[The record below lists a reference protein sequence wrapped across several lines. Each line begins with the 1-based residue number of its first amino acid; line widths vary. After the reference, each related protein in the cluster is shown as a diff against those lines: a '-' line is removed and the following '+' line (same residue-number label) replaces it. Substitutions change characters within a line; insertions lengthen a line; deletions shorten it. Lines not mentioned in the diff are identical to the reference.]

1 MSNIYFSPIKITNKL
16 LGNKITPRPFSSIQ
30 TRRSF
35 LTSNLNNNNELLYP
49 ITDKRNIK
57 YIVENNLYDSFSQN
71 STKITNTR
79 NHFNKLRIKDLRG
92 KDRYSNFTV
101 FLKREMS
108 QKENKIKPKELTKK
122 LNRQHSAVQL
132 NPNKIFREG
141 ALYLTD
147 IIAKK
152 PQKQI
157 SKNLKNYAPFHKRN
171 GIDFTKKIYK
181 NDNVKSDFESQVINN
196 HKYKN
201 IDLLRKIES
210 ARNLKQKSN
219 DFEEEK
225 NTYLFQKKLEYI
237 SINEKKTKALYN
249 YMENLDNY
257 IKNQYSNKLKAE
269 KVRISN
275 EEIKNEN
282 RYINDKITSIK
293 NTHDLYNDLFL
304 NKFNDYVKFLIKK
317 VDQYDKGNYFLINEV
332 FILQKQVDKLK
343 TRINKLLE
351 EKKMYNKFILLQIN
365 LKQKTSKLPEYY
377 DFILNHTLEEGIEHY
392 KGKLDENEVKE
403 IFKYKKKIIY
413 KNYET
418 FNYQF
423 KAYENENR
431 DLLKKLGTMKRE
443 ISKLNENKNELI
455 EEGKQIT
462 NYFNNK
468 IKEKSKEKINVM
480 NKYHLLINEKNNL
493 LTEIKFNFTNV
504 NNIHKKPK
512 KRNSFI
518 QDYNTIFE
526 TTHRSSNNNT
536 NATHHNKEYKA
547 TNTKRSTRSNKY
559 GYPNSSK
566 NLYSSTKDKPHLTL
580 DEQIFLN
587 FNIIYEPKEKNTPH
601 SNLYLKTRQLFLLLK
616 KYIKKDEFFKKEE
629 KITTENG
636 LIIKL
641 LSKIEKG
648 LNAFIENKRAFDEK
662 NKEIISKMKQK
673 IEKQRKIMKGQK
685 YMSMLK
691 EKYENMKHNVEEK
704 ANKIYFLPKNK
715 KRNVSA
721 NINKKRKNKKLKKV
735 VEKSEYELLIE
746 YFKEN

>member
-1 MSNIYFSPIKITNKL
+1 MSNIYFSPIKVTNKHL
-16 LGNKITPRPFSSIQ
+16 DNKIKARPFSSIP

-35 LTSNLNNNNELLYP
+35 LASNLNNNYNELLYP

-57 YIVENNLYDSFSQN
+57 YIVENNLYDSFSLN

-79 NHFNKLRIKDLRG
+79 NHFNKLRTRDLRG
-92 KDRYSNFTV
+92 KDKYSNFTV
-101 FLKREMS
+101 FIKRELS
-108 QKENKIKPKELTKK
+108 QKDNKIKPKNITKK

-141 ALYLTD
+141 TLYLTD

-152 PQKQI
+152 PQKQVT
-157 SKNLKNYAPFHKRN
+157 KNLKNYAPFHKRN
-171 GIDFTKKIYK
+171 RIDFTKKIYR
-181 NDNVKSDFESQVINN
+181 NENIKSNFESKIINN
-196 HKYKN
+196 HKYKS

-210 ARNLKQKSN
+210 DRNLKQKSQ

-257 IKNQYSNKLKAE
+257 IKNKYSNKLKAE
-269 KVRISN
+269 KIRISN

-282 RYINDKITSIK
+282 RYINDKIASLK
-293 NTHDLYNDLFL
+293 NSHDLYNDLFL
-304 NKFNDYVKFLIKK
+304 NKFNDYVKFLMKK
-317 VDQYDKGNYFLINEV
+317 VDQYDKGNYFLLNEV

-351 EKKMYNKFILLQIN
+351 EKKTYNKFILLQIN
-365 LKQKTSKLPEYY
+365 LKQKTLKLPEYY

-392 KGKLDENEVKE
+392 KDKLDETEIKE

-413 KNYET
+413 KTYEA

-480 NKYHLLINEKNNL
+480 SKYHLLLNEKNNL
-493 LTEIKFNFTNV
+493 LTEIKLNFSNV
-504 NNIHKKPK
+504 NNIQKKPK

-536 NATHHNKEYKA
+536 NTTHQNKEYKA
-547 TNTKRSTRSNKY
+547 VNTKRSTKSNKY
-559 GYPNSSK
+559 KYPNLTK
-566 NLYSSTKDKPHLTL
+566 NISRDKSHLTL
-580 DEQIFLN
+580 DEQIFMN
-587 FNIIYEPKEKNTPH
+587 FNIIYEPKEKNIPH
-601 SNLYLKTRQLFLLLK
+601 SNLYLKTRQLFFLLK
-616 KYIKKDEFFKKEE
+616 KYIKKDEYFKKEE
-629 KITTENG
+629 KVTTENG

-691 EKYENMKHNVEEK
+691 EKYENMKRNVEEK